1 VKKLRILFLLIF
13 VSSTTALSQTA
24 TVARNV
30 NLRPD
35 PSTNQDAITK
45 LETGAKVEI
54 LEPNPVR
61 GYYHVQTADG
71 KTGFVWG
78 RNIRSLGA
86 ASGALSGAK
95 PARATSAH
103 LAEAGQ
109 PRPLLAAGHPVDWWF
124 VFKFNAASFPGCAR
138 GAARTCGFGGQ
149 VQSSWRS
156 FSQQFAVAS
165 SESKSLQ
172 AGSGCVGDTIDDPVG
187 ATFGEIYDGSFN
199 YVVWNDQFYQD
210 PQLAACGSS
219 NSCGAPWGHSKG
231 MVAWDEK
238 GDGIVMQVTT
248 PDWPGAASKRHPRSE
263 EGNTLGC
270 TARDNDVLVSQHFF
284 ALKLTKDD
292 VVKVLTALQNAS
304 VVTDP
309 HNTQIVKNGGPAD
322 ITGSVARLGVKS
334 ASTAVT
340 HETLSTG
347 VQLISKPSGLHV
359 PPWQMVS
366 SVLDGIS
373 LRAATWW
380 ANPGEIPSTTS
391 ATAINCWSTAL
402 GAPGGVEIAISGQF
416 QGKTFGLKGLAEPD
430 GNHAKIGVSTSGSHH
445 YAIFGDMN
453 QEGAIKGDCKSS
465 QNGRGGLFFVIDD
478 AELSN
483 SMKDLI
489 TGDSAPVEP

>member
-1 VKKLRILFLLIF
+1 VKKLLVLFLLSL
-13 VSSTTALSQTA
+13 VSATTALSQTA
-24 TVARNV
+24 TVVRNV

-35 PSTNQDAITK
+35 PSTNQDSITK
-45 LETGAKVEI
+45 LEAGAKVEI

-86 ASGALSGAK
+86 ASGALSAAE

-103 LAEAGQ
+103 VAEAGH
-109 PRPLLAAGHPVDWWF
+109 PMPLLAAGHPVDWWF

-138 GAARTCGFGGQ
+138 GETRTCRFGGQ

-165 SESKSLQ
+165 SETKSLQ

-219 NSCGAPWGHSKG
+219 NTCGAPWGHSKG
-231 MVAWDEK
+231 MIAWDET

-248 PDWPGAASKRHPRSE
+248 PDWPGAASKQHPRSE

-270 TARDNDVLVSQHFF
+270 TAKDNDVLVSQHFF

-292 VVKVLTALQNAS
+292 VVKVLTALENAS

-309 HNTQIVKNGGPAD
+309 HNPQIVKNGGPTG
-322 ITGSVARLGVKS
+322 ITVLVARLGVKS
-334 ASTAVT
+334 TSTAFT
-340 HETLSTG
+340 HEILSTG

-366 SVLDGIS
+366 SVLDGVS

-380 ANPGEIPSTTS
+380 ANPEIPSTAS
-391 ATAINCWSTAL
+391 STAIDCWSTAL
-402 GAPGGVEIAISGQF
+402 RSPGGVEIATSGQF
-416 QGKTFGLKGLAEPD
+416 QGKTFGLKGLADAD

-445 YAIFGDMN
+445 YTIFGDMN
-453 QEGAIKGDCKSS
+453 QQGAIKGNCKSS

-483 SMKDLI
+483 RVKDLI
-489 TGDSAPVEP
+489 TGDSAPTEP

>member
-1 VKKLRILFLLIF
+1 VKKLLALFLLIL
-13 VSSTTALSQTA
+13 VSTTTALSQTA
-24 TVARNV
+24 TVVRKV

-35 PSTNQDAITK
+35 PSTTQNAITE
-45 LETGAKVEI
+45 LEAGAKVEI
-54 LEPNPVR
+54 LEPNPVL

-71 KTGFVWG
+71 KKGFVWG

-86 ASGALSGAK
+86 APGALSAAK
-95 PARATSAH
+95 SAKATSTH
-103 LAEAGQ
+103 VAESGQ
-109 PRPLLAAGHPVDWWF
+109 PMPLLAAGHPVDWWF

-138 GAARTCGFGGQ
+138 GATRTCCFGGQ

-156 FSQQFAVAS
+156 FSQQFALAS
-165 SESKSLQ
+165 SETKSLQ
-172 AGSGCVGDTIDDPVG
+172 AGSGCIGDTVDDPVG

-210 PQLAACGSS
+210 PQLASCGS
-219 NSCGAPWGHSKG
+219 NNACGAPWGHSKG
-231 MVAWDEK
+231 LIAWDET

-248 PDWPGAASKRHPRSE
+248 PDWPGAASKQHPRSE

-270 TARDNDVLVSQHFF
+270 TAKDNDVLVSQHFF

-309 HNTQIVKNGGPAD
+309 HSPQIVKNGGPTD
-322 ITGSVARLGVKS
+322 ITVLVARLGVKS
-334 ASTAVT
+334 TSTAFT
-340 HETLSTG
+340 HEILSTG

-366 SVLDGIS
+366 SVLGGVS

-380 ANPGEIPSTTS
+380 ANPEIPSTAS
-391 ATAINCWSTAL
+391 STAIDCWSTEL
-402 GAPGGVEIAISGQF
+402 GAPGGVEIATSGQF
-416 QGKTFGLKGLAEPD
+416 QGKTFGLKGLADAD

-445 YAIFGDMN
+445 YTVFGDMN
-453 QEGAIKGDCKSS
+453 QQGAIKGNCKSS

-478 AELSN
+478 AELST
-483 SMKDLI
+483 SVRDLI
-489 TGDSAPVEP
+489 TGDSAPTEP

>member
-1 VKKLRILFLLIF
+1 MMAKEASIAAPKK
-13 VSSTTALSQTA
+13 TTAQVLAQGVAPFAPLALALAMGQVTTA
-24 TVARNV
+24 KH
-30 NLRPD
+30 P
-35 PSTNQDAITK
+35 
-45 LETGAKVEI
+45 TGTQATTPTTQSVTCGAPG
-54 LEPNPVR
+54 LPACPTAPV
-61 GYYHVQTADG
+61 
-71 KTGFVWG
+71 
-78 RNIRSLGA
+78 
-86 ASGALSGAK
+86 
-95 PARATSAH
+95 
-103 LAEAGQ
+103 
-109 PRPLLAAGHPVDWWF
+109 PLLQKGRPVDWWF

-231 MVAWDEK
+231 MIAWDET

-248 PDWPGAASKRHPRSE
+248 PDWPGAASKQHPRSE

-309 HNTQIVKNGGPAD
+309 HNPQI
-322 ITGSVARLGVKS
+322 
-334 ASTAVT
+334 
-340 HETLSTG
+340 
-347 VQLISKPSGLHV
+347 
-359 PPWQMVS
+359 
-366 SVLDGIS
+366 
-373 LRAATWW
+373 
-380 ANPGEIPSTTS
+380 
-391 ATAINCWSTAL
+391 
-402 GAPGGVEIAISGQF
+402 
-416 QGKTFGLKGLAEPD
+416 
-430 GNHAKIGVSTSGSHH
+430 
-445 YAIFGDMN
+445 
-453 QEGAIKGDCKSS
+453 
-465 QNGRGGLFFVIDD
+465 
-478 AELSN
+478 
-483 SMKDLI
+483 
-489 TGDSAPVEP
+489 